1 MNLIKNFLKAN
12 DSSDDEISHFFS
24 KLVQV
29 DFKKNDIILKAGQT
43 ENYLSFVEHG
53 LLRFYVEKEDR
64 EITFDFAFA
73 GNFTSGYSSFLTRDP
88 SPFFIQALTDTSL
101 WRIAYED
108 LQGIYKDS
116 EKAQMIGRL
125 AAEQLFIRKAKRELS
140 FLIQS
145 AAERYMHLLQ
155 EQPEMVQ
162 EIPLKYLASY
172 IGITPQALSR
182 IRKRIS

>member
-12 DSSDDEISHFFS
+12 DSSDEEISHFFS
-24 KLVQV
+24 KLVQA
-29 DFKKNDIILKAGQT
+29 DFHKNEFILKAGQT
-43 ENYLSFVEHG
+43 ENYLCFVEHG

-73 GNFTSGYSSFLTRDP
+73 GNFTSGYSSFLTREP
-88 SPFFIQALTDTSL
+88 SPFFIQALSNTSL

-108 LQGIYKDS
+108 LQVVYKDS

-125 AAEQLFIRKAKRELS
+125 AAEQLFIRKTKRELS
-140 FLIQS
+140 FLTQS
-145 AAERYMHLLQ
+145 AAERYKHLLH
-155 EQPEMVQ
+155 EQPEMIQ

-172 IGITPQALSR
+172 IGITPEALSR
-182 IRKRIS
+182 IRKRKN